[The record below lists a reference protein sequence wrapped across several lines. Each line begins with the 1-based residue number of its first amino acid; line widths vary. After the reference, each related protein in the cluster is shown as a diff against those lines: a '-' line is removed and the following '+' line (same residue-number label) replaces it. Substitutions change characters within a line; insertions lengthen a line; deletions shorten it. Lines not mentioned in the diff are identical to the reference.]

1 LQHRR
6 LTDIEQAMSA
16 RDPAAPARSTSED
29 AFEALA
35 QGLVGEPEISEGTGF
50 GSNPGLRVR
59 GKIFA
64 MLSRGRLVVKLPSA
78 RCDKLV
84 HAGQAEFFQTGG
96 RTMHEWVAVPPSA
109 DWAELARDALDFVR
123 G

>member
-1 LQHRR
+1 
-6 LTDIEQAMSA
+6 LTDIEQAVSE
-16 RDPAAPARSTSED
+16 REPAAPATTSPED

-50 GSNPGLRVR
+50 GNHPGLRVR

-64 MLSRGRLVVKLPSA
+64 MLNRGCLVVKLPSA
-78 RCDKLV
+78 RCDELV
-84 HAGQAEFFQTGG
+84 RTGQAEFFHTGG
-96 RTMHEWVAVPPSA
+96 RTMREWVAIPPGA

-123 G
+123 A